1 MLRAHSTEQ
10 NVKCQVCDKKFSCYE
25 YMKKH
30 IREAHDTS
38 NQVSIKLN
46 EKQSKIV
53 KTDLKMQIEEAFDR
67 KVESNIAMKLE
78 NLKSTKKLKLED
90 FYEYNE

>member
-1 MLRAHSTEQ
+1 MNQ
-10 NVKCQVCDKKFSCYE
+10 
-25 YMKKH
+25 H
-30 IREAHDTS
+30 IIEVHDTS

-90 FYEYNE
+90 I